1 MYNRDAERLLELL
14 STFFWKSEMYR
25 KENLIFLKVRGFD
38 YTLEVMNGTV
48 DINRNGHVVGFGFDN
63 DLDRMAMK
71 LARIIEKDSVH
82 EKVLLKRTE
91 KKS

>member
-1 MYNRDAERLLELL
+1 MYNRDAER
-14 STFFWKSEMYR
+14 
-25 KENLIFLKVRGFD
+25 
-38 YTLEVMNGTV
+38 
-48 DINRNGHVVGFGFDN
+48 
-63 DLDRMAMK
+63 